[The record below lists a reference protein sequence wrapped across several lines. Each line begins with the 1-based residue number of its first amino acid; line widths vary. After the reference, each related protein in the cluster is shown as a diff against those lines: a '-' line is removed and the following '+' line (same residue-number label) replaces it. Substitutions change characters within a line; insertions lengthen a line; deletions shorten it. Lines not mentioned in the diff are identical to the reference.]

1 MNRKLG
7 HNYFHNY
14 SYNHLFISK
23 DYMRKSLKAHNSP
36 LYREMQLLKKDL
48 T

>member
-23 DYMRKSLKAHNSP
+23 DYTMRKSLKAHNSP
-36 LYREMQLLKKDL
+36 LYREMQLLKKI
-48 T
+48 